1 LDLNICNDI
10 KINITIPVDI
20 DGNNLFKYNSSYE
33 YYNDICYP
41 YTTEYKIDIN
51 IKR

>member
-1 LDLNICNDI
+1 LDLNFCNDI

-20 DGNNLFKYNSSYE
+20 DENNLFKNNSSYE

-41 YTTEYKIDIN
+41 YTTEYKTDIN